1 MVEYVDAVD
10 LGDAPEIF
18 ISGVSKIEKIG
29 PGTIRFT
36 FYSERDNCR
45 RVVLHSVWDLQQ
57 WMSICT
63 LIEDMRGMMRYGPE
77 RMAHVRAS

>member
-1 MVEYVDAVD
+1 MEYVEAVD

-18 ISGVSKIEKIG
+18 ISGISKIEKIG

-45 RVVLHSVWDLQQ
+45 KVVLHSIWDLRK
-57 WMSICT
+57 WLEDCNV
-63 LIEDMRGMMRYGPE
+63 IEDMRGAMRYGPN
-77 RMAHVRAS
+77 RADHARVS